1 METHTMSDQTSFVK
15 CLRGEKT
22 DWLRENHPWAFLLL
36 GYIADKAIWVE
47 NHPSGLQPGEVEIGN
62 FKKCGIPTEGIYR
75 SALKQLLYSGKVEK
89 VTSNRNCKNTTTSRT
104 TSKTVVRLISSD
116 VYDININLKNDL
128 SNDLTTTSRRPRH
141 STHIY
146 SKEGKEREEGSSTKN
161 PPSSDL
167 LPTPIY
173 FSLKTKSF
181 DGITNDQLDQWQ
193 RDYAEISV
201 RKAMDSIE
209 DWYRNNP
216 QAVGK
221 IKNWQR
227 AITKW
232 LSEDNEKEV
241 KAKQDKFKGTAKSG
255 ETKDVLKVAR
265 KYNDRLKTCGIGNF
279 SSVTSKNDRLID
291 LEHLI
296 VIDKNG
302 NQDEISLTM
311 ATVKDFY
318 QYEKDLDVFLERL
331 EEHLL
336 TQRSLKEQKA
346 GHNLTESEIHINT
359 A

>member
-1 METHTMSDQTSFVK
+1 MENTMSFYKGIRS
-15 CLRGEKT
+15 EEA
-22 DWLRENHPWAFLLL
+22 DWLQENDIWAFVLLT
-36 GYIADKAIWVE
+36 YIARKAIWSE
-47 NHPSGLQPGEVEIGN
+47 NHPSGLRPGEVELGD
-62 FKKCGIPTEGIYR
+62 FKACGIPTRQTYR
-75 SALKQLLYSGKVEK
+75 EALKRLSHRGKVEII
-89 VTSNRNCKNTTTSRT
+89 TSNRKSQNATTSTT
-104 TSKTVVRLISSD
+104 TSKTIVRLIDSD
-116 VYDININLKNDL
+116 IYDLNLNFNNHL
-128 SNDLTTTSRRPRH
+128 NNHLTTTSQPPPRF
-141 STHIY
+141 THIY
-146 SKEGKEREEGSSTKN
+146 IKEGKERKEGSSTKN

-181 DGITNDQLDQWQ
+181 EGISSEQLDQWQ
-193 RDYAEISV
+193 RDYLEISV
-201 RKAMDSIE
+201 RKTIDSIE
-209 DWYRNNP
+209 EWYRNNP

-221 IKNWQR
+221 IKNWEK
-227 AITKW
+227 AVIKW
-232 LSEDNEKEV
+232 LSEDNEKAI
-241 KAKQDKFKGTAKSG
+241 KAKETKFKEPAKNG
-255 ETKDVLKVAR
+255 ESKDVLKVAR

-318 QYEKDLDVFLERL
+318 QYEKDLDVFLEKL

-336 TQRSLKEQKA
+336 TQRRLNEHKA
-346 GHNLTESEIHINT
+346 GYNLTESESNINT